1 MGMRANR
8 RDANEAEIVEF
19 WRRMGCVWI
28 PMKPGQGFD
37 GLLIDRRGIIRIV
50 EIKNFALG
58 WSITPAEEKLSNE
71 IEARGAKYYI
81 VESLKAA
88 ATLIGLDVD

>member
-37 GLLIDRRGIIRIV
+37 GLLIDRMGLFIV
-50 EIKNFALG
+50 EIKGVGGKL
-58 WSITPAEEKLSNE
+58 TECEKDLMD
-71 IEARGAKYYI
+71 K
-81 VESLKAA
+81 VESLGEEYYIIRDLQDAA
-88 ATLIGLDVD
+88 LLIGLTID